1 MVKLVSSSLS
11 GALLAVFLV
20 CSPAIAWAVDDAATE
35 NVRGDAAQIDDEA
48 MQVNTEASSSA
59 SSSHSSSSI
68 SAEQGIKPETTST
81 SSSSSSASSSASNS
95 AQASQQQPSQT
106 TQAVTKYPVGW
117 SKDAKGI
124 WHYGNKDGSVRTGW
138 LLLGKTWYYLDPAN
152 AGAMKTGWYQDTSKR
167 WFYSNGSG
175 AMLANRWI
183 KTGNTWYYVMKNGAR
198 QTGWLLLGKTWYYL
212 DPTNAGAMKTGWYQ
226 DTSKRWFYS
235 NGSGAMLANRW
246 IKTGNT
252 WYYVMKNGA
261 RQTGWLNLGAAK
273 YYLNPAASGAMVVGD
288 FTVLNA
294 RYRADA
300 SGALIRNTW
309 VDMGGGKLSF
319 AASNGVLH
327 SGAERTSDGK
337 IIIKDS
343 SGKVRTGWINF
354 GGCSFFADPSKG
366 GRLATGWTTSNGK
379 KYYFDSNY
387 APHKGWLLLNSRWY
401 YFDSDGTMATG
412 WRKVGGSWF
421 WLRSSDGM
429 MLTGSQY
436 VDNAWNFF
444 RSNGAWDATA
454 SYMMRRAQGISSNTG
469 WLILV
474 DTSACRTTVFSRSS
488 NSWVVSQTWA
498 CSPGAYGTPTK
509 KGYFTIGSRGY
520 YFDSGASRCFYWTQF
535 SGNYLFHS
543 VLYAR
548 TATPQYVRDGRLGM
562 NLSHGC
568 VRLDVNCAKWIYD
581 RIPSG
586 TKVYTY

>member
-1 MVKLVSSSLS
+1 MLKTSSLILSLVSSVCILF
-11 GALLAVFLV
+11 GAPAV
-20 CSPAIAWAVDDAATE
+20 AWAVEQASPASVLSQETFLDSSKVD
-35 NVRGDAAQIDDEA
+35 GCIDETSTKPSVEPSSE
-48 MQVNTEASSSA
+48 QGTQASSS
-59 SSSHSSSSI
+59 
-68 SAEQGIKPETTST
+68 
-81 SSSSSSASSSASNS
+81 SSSSSSAGSSTSSS
-95 AQASQQQPSQT
+95 SQSTQGKPTKPAQT
-106 TQAVTKYPVGW
+106 TPATPKYPVGW

-124 WHYGNKDGSVRTGW
+124 WHYGNKDGSARTGW

-167 WFYSNGSG
+167 WFYSNSSG
-175 AMLANRWI
+175 AMLAKRWI
-183 KTGNTWYYVMKNGAR
+183 KTGNTWYYVMSNGAR
-198 QTGWLLLGKTWYYL
+198 QTGWLSLGVAT
-212 DPTNAGAMKTGWYQ
+212 
-226 DTSKRWFYS
+226 
-235 NGSGAMLANRW
+235 
-246 IKTGNT
+246 
-252 WYYVMKNGA
+252 
-261 RQTGWLNLGAAK
+261 
-273 YYLNPAASGAMVVGD
+273 YYLNPAQAGAMVVGD
-288 FTVLNA
+288 FKVSNVS
-294 RYRADA
+294 YRADA
-300 SGALIRNTW
+300 SGALVKNAW
-309 VDMGGGKLSF
+309 VSMGGNKLAF
-319 AASNGVLH
+319 AGSNGALN

-343 SGKVRTGWINF
+343 SGKIRTGWINF
-354 GGCSFFADPSKG
+354 GGYRFFADPSKG

-387 APHKGWLLLNSRWY
+387 APHKGWLLLNGRWY
-401 YFDSDGTMATG
+401 YFDSDGAMATG

-421 WLRSSDGM
+421 WLRSSDGV

-436 VDNAWNFF
+436 VDNAWNYFYA
-444 RSNGAWDATA
+444 NGAWDATA

-488 NSWVVSQTWA
+488 NSWVVNQTWS

-509 KGYFTIGSRGY
+509 KGYFTVGSRGY

-548 TATPQYVRDGRLGM
+548 TATPQYIRDGRLGM

-581 RIPSG
+581 RIPFG
-586 TKVYTY
+586 TRVYTY